1 MVWLSLGVA
10 LLALALGIIVLRR
23 APRHPAH
30 ISFGLGMAAL
40 ALETALA
47 TGSSNQFLRFGALDW
62 ERARMV
68 ASALLIAPWLAFARA
83 YSRGDAVTALP
94 SHLRSLLALAL
105 VPPCL
110 ALVFHGGLVQL
121 ASVPNTGR
129 LYPQLGW
136 TGMALELFLL
146 FGSIAILTQVE
157 RTFRGSVGIMRWR
170 IKYMVLGVAVLF
182 GYRLFAASQAL
193 LYQAPD
199 APTSRASTA
208 ALLVACILISVALA
222 RGSVFDVD
230 VYPSQTLVYGSLTV
244 LIAGTYLLVVGVLSH
259 LVSRFGGDSSF
270 PFKSLLIL
278 VALTGL
284 AMMLLS
290 DRFRQRLKWFVSRH
304 LRRPVYDY
312 RQVWNT
318 FTTRTTSMVD
328 EAAFCRAVTTWVSET
343 FQSLSA
349 SVWIVDE
356 AGDHLRLG
364 GSTALNVAQPGSAD
378 IPQTDIKRALDA
390 LGERHEPIVIDP
402 ETTAWTGAL
411 LRLHQGVFQEGG
423 RPVAQP
429 LAAGGRVLGVLAL
442 GDRVG
447 GVPFTTEELDLL
459 RCIGD
464 QIAASLL
471 GLQLSA
477 QLLRNKEMEAFQT
490 MSAFFVHDLK
500 NTASTLSLTL
510 QNLHEHFSDP
520 AFRDD
525 ALRAVGKSVQ
535 HLNGLIARLS
545 QLRQELKVEP
555 VPGSLLDTVQSTLAA
570 FAPPPNLRVTL
581 ALEPVPPVLLDADQI
596 QKVILNLLIN
606 AREAL
611 GPRGEIRVVTASD
624 REWASVT
631 VSDNGCGMSPEFLR
645 RSLFRPFQT
654 TKKNGLG
661 IGMFQ
666 SKMIIEAH
674 RGRMDVESTPGQG
687 TSFRVRLPLATP
699 IPA

>member
-10 LLALALGIIVLRR
+10 LVALALGIIVIRR
-23 APRHPAH
+23 SPRHPAH
-30 ISFGLGMAAL
+30 LSFGLGMLAL
-40 ALETALA
+40 AVETALA
-47 TGSSNQFLRFGALDW
+47 AVSNSAFQRFGALDW
-62 ERARMV
+62 ERSRII
-68 ASALLIAPWLAFARA
+68 ASSFLVAPWLAFARS
-83 YSRGDAVTALP
+83 YSRGDASIALNAR
-94 SHLRSLLALAL
+94 LRTLLLLAIA
-105 VPPCL
+105 PPVAATL
-110 ALVFHGGLVQL
+110 FHGNLVGL
-121 ASVPNTGR
+121 ASIPNTGN
-129 LYPQLGW
+129 LYAQLGW
-136 TGMALELFLL
+136 MGMAVELFLL
-146 FGSIAILTQVE
+146 FGSIAILTQIE

-170 IKYMVLGVAVLF
+170 IKYMVLGVGTLF

-208 ALLVACILISVALA
+208 ALLVGCILIAVALA

-284 AMMLLS
+284 AMLLLS
-290 DRFRQRLKWFVSRH
+290 DRFRQRLKRFVSRH

-328 EAAFCRAVTTWVSET
+328 EPAFCRAVTTWLSET

-349 SVWIVDE
+349 SIWIIDE
-356 AGDHLRLG
+356 SDNRLRLG
-364 GSTALNVAQPGSAD
+364 GSTVLGTGRTAPAD
-378 IPQTDIKRALDA
+378 IPQSDLKDALDA
-390 LGERHEPIVIDP
+390 LSSRHEPIIIDP
-402 ETTAWTGAL
+402 ESDPWTSPL
-411 LRLHQGVFQEGG
+411 LRLQEGVFEEGG

-429 LAAGGRVLGVLAL
+429 LAAGGRFLGVFTL

-447 GVPFTTEELDLL
+447 GVPFSTEELDLL

-477 QLLRNKEMEAFQT
+477 RLLRNKEMEAFQT

-525 ALRAVGKSVQ
+525 ALRAVGKSVH

-555 VPGSLLDTVQSTLAA
+555 APGNLLEAIQASLNA
-570 FAPPPNLRVTL
+570 FAPTPATQVTL
-581 ALEPVPPVLLDADQI
+581 DLQPVPSVLFDSDQV

-606 AREAL
+606 AREAMSA
-611 GPRGEIRVVTASD
+611 RGEIRIATGAEN
-624 REWASVT
+624 EWAIVT
-631 VSDNGCGMSPEFLR
+631 VADNGCGMSPEFIR
-645 RSLFRPFQT
+645 KSLFRPFQT

-674 RGRMDVESTPGQG
+674 RGRMDVESAPGSG
-687 TSFRVRLPLATP
+687 TTVRVRLPLATP
-699 IPA
+699 QSP